1 MKISHVARVQKRD
14 TCAGNLSW
22 SWDRLS
28 GGPPDNRIKSVKAT
42 QVTGPAG
49 SVLEVHATDM
59 IKDGGELQVNSHPL
73 ILKQTNKHGGQNI
86 KCLVGNYIVHKVSM

>member
-28 GGPPDNRIKSVKAT
+28 GGATGQQDQKWKSY
-42 QVTGPAG
+42 TGPAG
-49 SVLEVHATDM
+49 SVLEVHPTDT
-59 IKDGGELQVNSHPL
+59 IKDAGELQLNSHPL
-73 ILKQTNKHGGQNI
+73 ILKQTNKYRGQNI
-86 KCLVGNYIVHKVSM
+86 KCLIGNYIVHKVSM